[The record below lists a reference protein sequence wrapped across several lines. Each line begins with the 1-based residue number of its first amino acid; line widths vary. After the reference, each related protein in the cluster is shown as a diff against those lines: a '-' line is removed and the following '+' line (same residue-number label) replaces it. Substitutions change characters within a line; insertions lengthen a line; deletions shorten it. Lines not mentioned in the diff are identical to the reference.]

1 MRIASSVTSI
11 SWIPSEAVEGV
22 LKMPFKAKVAHYD
35 APPPEVI
42 DDLIALR
49 DADRFRFANRL
60 EGWIEVDGGKV
71 TGFGQG
77 GTGYI
82 GSTTVKLGVAMTFQA
97 VSYPDLRPEPEVGD
111 GWVRFTQTSGG
122 RTGAPAPRRVSK
134 PPYVQIAAPTAW
146 TTLSLTLH
154 ADGRIERELAGAS
167 PFPRHWLYDDDG
179 KLVAKSGLIDFKT
192 WAKDAFGKYSP
203 WGDEDSLALMAEV
216 ESSLER
222 QLSALIMSGEKP
234 RFRKLAEGDTLVEQG
249 DDGRDLFLLLDGV
262 LEVSANGEV
271 LAQLG
276 PGAVL
281 GERAIL
287 EGGQRTATLRALTKC
302 RVAVATADQI
312 DPTALAELRE
322 QHRREDAGTE

>member
-1 MRIASSVTSI
+1 MRINSSVTSI

-35 APPPEVI
+35 APPPEMV

-60 EGWIEVDGGKV
+60 SGWIEVQDGKI
-71 TGFGQG
+71 TGYGQDG
-77 GTGYI
+77 QGYI

-97 VSYPDLRPEPEVGD
+97 TSYPDLRPEPEVGD
-111 GWVRFTQTSGG
+111 DWVRFTQTCGG
-122 RTGAPAPRRVSK
+122 RTGAPAPRRVSR
-134 PPYVQIAAPTAW
+134 PPYVQITAPTAW

-154 ADGRIERELAGAS
+154 ADGRVDRDLAGAS

-203 WGDEDSLALMAEV
+203 WGNEDSPALVAEV

-222 QLSALIMSGEKP
+222 QMSALIMNGEKP
-234 RFRKLAEGDTLVEQG
+234 KFVKLDPGETLVEKGDQG
-249 DDGRDLFLLLDGV
+249 NELFVLLDGV
-262 LEVSANGEV
+262 LEVDVDGEIV
-271 LAQLG
+271 AQVG
-276 PGAVL
+276 PGAVQ

-312 DPTALAELRE
+312 APATLHELRE
-322 QHRREDAGTE
+322 QHLREEPEGA